1 MTDEDQAAVDALVT
15 ALHPNVGGSV
25 AQTRDVVLVTG
36 PWLAGS
42 TSVADALRQRLPD
55 RTFVDAADLL
65 DADAPAAVVYVT
77 SAVAPL
83 TESDCALLD
92 SAAANTDLVIGAVS
106 KIDVHRGWRDV
117 LAANQATVAVH
128 DARYADMAW
137 VGVAA
142 APERGEPRIED
153 LARNL
158 EEGLAHPALPRRNRL
173 RAWQTRLGH
182 VMHRHEDAAAGVGRE
197 ARVAA
202 LRRER
207 SSVLRQRRLARSE
220 RTIALR
226 SRIQQ
231 AKVQLTY
238 FARNRCASVRSEL
251 AEDAAAMT
259 RRRLPEFEEYVV
271 NRVDEVIGEVH
282 AGIGTQ
288 LSDLATESGLTPPEG
303 EPPPAPPPVGPPPMT
318 AGGLEARLMMLLG
331 VVFGAGVALTLSR
344 LFADLAPAYTAAG
357 LVAGA
362 AVGLVVAVWVVG
374 MRRLLRDRAVLD
386 RWVADVTGELRA
398 VVEQHVATQVLHAE
412 TALTAEQAHRDEAD
426 AADAADRVA
435 GIDSELREYAVAAA
449 RATAARDREL
459 PALQRALDAVHAEL
473 DAGSARTGE

>member
-1 MTDEDQAAVDALVT
+1 MTDEHVAIDTLVR
-15 ALHPNVGGSV
+15 ALHLDAEGPS

-42 TSVADALRQRLPD
+42 TSVADALHQRLPG
-55 RTFVDAADLL
+55 RTFVEDLVETE
-65 DADAPAAVVYVT
+65 APAAVVYVC

-83 TESDCALLD
+83 TESDCVLLD

-106 KIDVHRGWRDV
+106 KIDVHRRWRDV
-117 LAANQATVAVH
+117 LAADRAAAAAH
-128 DARYADMAW
+128 DTRYANMAW

-142 APERGEPRIED
+142 APELGEPRIDD
-153 LARNL
+153 LVSML
-158 EEGLAHPALPRRNRL
+158 EEGLTHPALPRRNRL
-173 RAWQTRLGH
+173 RAWQTRLAH
-182 VMHRHEDAAAGVGRE
+182 TLRRHEDAATGVGRE
-197 ARVAA
+197 ARVTA
-202 LRRER
+202 LREER
-207 SSVLRQRRLARSE
+207 SEILRQRRLARSE

-251 AEDAAAMT
+251 AEDASGMT
-259 RRRLPEFEEYVV
+259 RRQLPEFEEYVAD
-271 NRVDEVIGEVH
+271 RVEEVIGDVH

-288 LSDLATESGLTPPEG
+288 LSDLAGESGLTAPEG
-303 EPPPAPPPVGPPPMT
+303 DPAPAAPQVDSPPLK

-331 VVFGAGVALTLSR
+331 VVFGLGVALTMSR

-362 AVGLVVAVWVVG
+362 AIGLVVAMWVVG
-374 MRRLLRDRAVLD
+374 MRRLLHDRAVLD
-386 RWVADVTGELRA
+386 RWVADVTGDLRA
-398 VVEQHVATQVLHAE
+398 LVEQHVATQVLRAE
-412 TALTAEQAHRDEAD
+412 TALTAEQAQRDEAD
-426 AADAADRVA
+426 AANVADRIA
-435 GIDSELREYAVAAA
+435 GIDSQLREHAVAAA

-459 PALQRALDAVHAEL
+459 PALQRALQAVRAEL
-473 DAGSARTGE
+473 DRR